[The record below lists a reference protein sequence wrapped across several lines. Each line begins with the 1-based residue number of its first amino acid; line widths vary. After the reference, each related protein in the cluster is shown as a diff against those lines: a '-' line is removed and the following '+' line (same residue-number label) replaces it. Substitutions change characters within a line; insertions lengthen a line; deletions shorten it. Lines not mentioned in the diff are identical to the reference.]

1 MIVLKPV
8 SGICNR
14 LRAMFSYLRYARSIN
29 QDLLVT
35 WNVTLECNGKFIDYF
50 YVPNNVTI
58 VPRYFGKIDYITNE
72 PHPDTKNLYYYDD
85 LRLLPHMEEKID
97 TIKSLL
103 GKYIAVHIRRT
114 DHILLAK
121 QQQLNLEDQAY
132 IDFINKYLDYNVY
145 VATDNIDTQNYF
157 NSLYGNRIKVIPSIN
172 NSSNLRKTTLEQA
185 IIDLYVCAGSEKF
198 MGASYSSFTDT
209 ILMLRNKA

>member
-8 SGICNR
+8 SGLCNR
-14 LRAMFSYLRYARSIN
+14 LRAMFSYLTYARSIN
-29 QDLLVT
+29 QHLLVA
-35 WNVTLECNGKFIDYF
+35 WNVTLECNGRFIDYF

-72 PHPDTKNLYYYDD
+72 PHPVTYNYNE
-85 LRLLPHMEEKID
+85 LRLLPHMEEKIN
-97 TIKSLL
+97 TIKSIL

-121 QQQLNLEDQAY
+121 QQQLYLEDQAY
-132 IDFINKYLDYNVY
+132 IDFINKYPDYNVY
-145 VATDNIDTQNYF
+145 IATDNIETQNYF
-157 NSLYGNRIKVIPSIN
+157 NGLYGDRIKVIPSMN
-172 NSSNLRKTTLEQA
+172 NSLNLRKTTLEQA
-185 IIDLYVCAGSEKF
+185 IIDLYVCAGSDLF

-209 ILMLRNKA
+209 ILMLR

>member
-8 SGICNR
+8 SGLCNR
-14 LRAMFSYLRYARSIN
+14 LRAMFSYLIYANHTN
-29 QDLLVT
+29 QHLIVM
-35 WNVTLECNGKFIDYF
+35 WNVTLECNGRFIDYF
-50 YVPNNVTI
+50 YIPNNVTI
-58 VPRYFGKIDYITNE
+58 VPRYFGKIHYITNE
-72 PHPDTKNLYYYDD
+72 PHPDTKNQYYYDD
-85 LRLLPHMEEKID
+85 LRLLPHMEEKIN

-121 QQQLNLEDQAY
+121 EQQLYLDDKAY
-132 IDFINKYLDYNVY
+132 IDFINTYPEYNLY
-145 VATDNIDTQNYF
+145 IATDNLETQQYF
-157 NSLYGNRIKVIPSIN
+157 NSLYENRIKVIPPMN
-172 NSSNLRKTTLEQA
+172 NSSDLRKTTLEQA

-209 ILMLRNKA
+209 ILMLRNK